1 MKWLMLTYWIIP
13 FHEPEPTL
21 SLPALNL
28 EIMGY
33 FENEAACK
41 DELDKIK
48 KEELPLYVGETI
60 PLESFEGPLRS
71 HVWSFFDYTSV
82 YTKLPDEEFGESE
95 YTGEMGVV
103 CIKSGCDESGCKKP
117 DEFYP
122 STKSRAIVVP
132 SQSE

>member
-1 MKWLMLTYWIIP
+1 MLTYWIIP

-21 SLPALNL
+21 SFPTLNL
-28 EIMGY
+28 GIMGY
-33 FENEAACK
+33 FESKTVCK
-41 DELDKIK
+41 DELDKFK
-48 KEELPLYVGETI
+48 KEGLPLSAGETI
-60 PLESFEGPLRS
+60 PLESFEGPLKS
-71 HVWSFFDYTSV
+71 DVWSLFDYTSV
-82 YTKLPDEEFGESE
+82 FTKLPDEEFGKSE

-122 STKSRAIVVP
+122 STSSRAIVVP

>member
-1 MKWLMLTYWIIP
+1 MLTYWIIP
-13 FHEPEPTL
+13 IHEPEPTL
-21 SLPALNL
+21 NFPSLNL
-28 EIMGY
+28 EITGY

-48 KEELPLYVGETI
+48 KEGLEMGDHGDTI

-71 HVWSFFDYTSV
+71 DVWSLFDYTSV

-95 YTGEMGVV
+95 YTGEIGVV

>member
-1 MKWLMLTYWIIP
+1 MLTYWIIP
-13 FHEPEPTL
+13 IHEPEPTL
-21 SLPALNL
+21 SFPTLNL

-33 FENEAACK
+33 FENEPACK
-41 DELDKIK
+41 NELDKFK
-48 KEELPLYVGETI
+48 KGGLPLSGGETI
-60 PLESFEGPLRS
+60 PLETFEGPLRS
-71 HVWSFFDYTSV
+71 DVWSLFDYTSV

-95 YTGEMGVV
+95 YTDEIGVV

-122 STKSRAIVVP
+122 STRSRAIVVP

>member
-1 MKWLMLTYWIIP
+1 MLTYWIIP
-13 FHEPEPTL
+13 IHEPEPTL
-21 SLPALNL
+21 NFPALNL
-28 EIMGY
+28 EITGY

-48 KEELPLYVGETI
+48 KEGLPFSAGETI

-71 HVWSFFDYTSV
+71 DVWLLFDYTSV
-82 YTKLPDEEFGESE
+82 YTKLPEEEFGESE

-117 DEFYP
+117 DEIYQ

>member
-1 MKWLMLTYWIIP
+1 MLTYWIIP

-48 KEELPLYVGETI
+48 KEGLPFSAGETI
-60 PLESFEGPLRS
+60 PMESFEGPLRS
-71 HVWSFFDYTSV
+71 DVWLLFDYTSV
-82 YTKLPDEEFGESE
+82 YTKLPEEEFGESE

-117 DEFYP
+117 DEIYQ